1 MNALVEAIAD
11 LVKTFC
17 SGIVA
22 IFSVPAKTLY
32 ASFGSFVFVLPALFI
47 AVAIVCKKMCSN
59 KKDVRQ
65 ELLNNLEKG
74 EKK

>member
-1 MNALVEAIAD
+1 MTALISALAD
-11 LVKTFC
+11 LIKTFC

-22 IFSVPAKTLY
+22 IFSVPAQTLY
-32 ASFGSFVFVLPALFI
+32 ASFGSFVFVLPVLFI
-47 AVAIVCKKMCSN
+47 VVAVICKKMCS